1 MRLFRTSLA
10 KLARRP
16 ASWITLLFTV
26 AITALIYVATG
37 ATAKGVAGPQEQA
50 ALTALFGF
58 PEAYR
63 ALVGLLL
70 GLGGLLAVIYGA
82 ALSGSEWGWGT
93 LKAAVARGESRSRY
107 MLLTL
112 AAVAVALGIGL
123 LVAFMLGLVFVVL
136 GAQLSGSSLA
146 GMGDAATLRE
156 LPDLLVRGWLGLVL
170 AGAIGFAVATLT
182 RSQLAG
188 IAIGIGLY
196 FGEQFSALLI
206 PDIVR
211 YLPFNAATALIAQ
224 TSAEAATARG
234 LTHALDPST
243 AVIVVLAW
251 LVGVVVLTGLAAEVA
266 EIGG

>member
-1 MRLFRTSLA
+1 MRLFATSLA
-10 KLARRP
+10 KLGRRP

-26 AITALIYVATG
+26 AITALIYLATG
-37 ATAKGVAGPQEQA
+37 ATARQAAGPQEQA
-50 ALTALFGF
+50 ALASLFDF

-82 ALSGSEWGWGT
+82 AISGSEWGWGT
-93 LKAAVARGESRSRY
+93 FKAAVARGESRSRY
-107 MLLTL
+107 LILTL
-112 AAVAVALGIGL
+112 AAVAVALGLGL
-123 LVAFMLGLVFVVL
+123 LVAFGLGLAFVVV

-146 GMGDAATLRE
+146 GIGDPAAVRQ
-156 LPDLLVRGWLGLVL
+156 LPDLLARGWLGLVL
-170 AGAIGFAVATLT
+170 AGSIGFAVATLT

-196 FGEQFSALLI
+196 FGEQFSALLV

-211 YLPFNAATALIAQ
+211 YLPFNAATALIAP
-224 TSAEAATARG
+224 TTAEAATARSI
-234 LTHALDPST
+234 THALDPSS
-243 AVIVVLAW
+243 AVLVVVCWLLGAIVLAA
-251 LVGVVVLTGLAAEVA
+251 VAGEVA